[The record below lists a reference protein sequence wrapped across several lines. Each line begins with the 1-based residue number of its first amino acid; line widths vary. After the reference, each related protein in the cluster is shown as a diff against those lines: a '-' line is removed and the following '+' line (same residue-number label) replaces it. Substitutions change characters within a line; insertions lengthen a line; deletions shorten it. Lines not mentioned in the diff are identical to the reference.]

1 MGMGTLGLAFAA
13 GLLSILS
20 PCVLPLL
27 PIVFGTAA
35 SEHRAGPAALALGVA
50 LSFVVIGL
58 FVATVGFAI
67 GLDGDV
73 LRFAAA
79 IVMMG
84 VGVVLVLPSLQYRL
98 AYAGGPIS
106 DWADQKMGGFRSQG
120 LTGQF
125 SIGLLLGAVWS
136 PCVGPTLG
144 AASVLAA
151 QRSSLPQ
158 VAATMMAFGIGAAV
172 PLVGV
177 GMLSRQAMMRWR
189 TRMIAGGKGAKMV
202 LGGVL
207 VAVGLLI
214 VTGIDKNLETVLV
227 NRSPAWLTT
236 MTTSF

>member
-1 MGMGTLGLAFAA
+1 MGVGTLGLAFAA

-27 PIVFGTAA
+27 PIVFGTAE
-35 SEHRAGPAALALGVA
+35 SEHWAGPAALALGVA

-58 FVATVGFAI
+58 FVATVGFTI

-73 LRFAAA
+73 FRFAAA

-84 VGVVLVLPSLQYRL
+84 VGIVLVLPALQYRL

-106 DWADQKMGGFRSQG
+106 NWADQKMGGFRLRG

-125 SIGLLLGAVWS
+125 GIGFLLGAVWS

-158 VAATMMAFGIGAAV
+158 VAATMLAFGIGAAL

-177 GMLSRQAMMRWR
+177 GMLSRQAMVRWR
-189 TRMIAGGKGAKMV
+189 TRMLAGGKGAKVV
-202 LGGVL
+202 LGAVL

-214 VTGIDKNLETVLV
+214 VTGVDKNLEAVLV
-227 NRSPAWLTT
+227 DKSPAWFIA
-236 MTTSF
+236 MTTRF